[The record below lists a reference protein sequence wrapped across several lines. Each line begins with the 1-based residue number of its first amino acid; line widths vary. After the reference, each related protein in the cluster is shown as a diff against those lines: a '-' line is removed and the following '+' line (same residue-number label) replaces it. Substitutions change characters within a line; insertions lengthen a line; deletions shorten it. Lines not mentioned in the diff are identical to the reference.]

1 VTLKTVYLIFNVL
14 ISTDS
19 INLIFDR
26 EFYNDVPRTIK
37 NALIE
42 ANKCTHVP
50 INDAW
55 VVFSKL
61 LLAVDKEQTT

>member
-1 VTLKTVYLIFNVL
+1 MTLKTVYLMFNVF

-26 EFYNDVPRTIK
+26 EFYNDVPRTIE
-37 NALIE
+37 NAIIE
-42 ANKCTHVP
+42 ANKYTHIH
-50 INDAW
+50 INDRW

-61 LLAVDKEQTT
+61 LLAVDKEPTT